1 MDNYV
6 SRKMEILQDEKDNT
20 EDQHELEILNKLINI
35 LEEYIQW
42 KHQSNVYPNGW
53 KEKSSL
59 EAN

>member
-35 LEEYIQW
+35 LEEYIQ
-42 KHQSNVYPNGW
+42 
-53 KEKSSL
+53 
-59 EAN
+59 